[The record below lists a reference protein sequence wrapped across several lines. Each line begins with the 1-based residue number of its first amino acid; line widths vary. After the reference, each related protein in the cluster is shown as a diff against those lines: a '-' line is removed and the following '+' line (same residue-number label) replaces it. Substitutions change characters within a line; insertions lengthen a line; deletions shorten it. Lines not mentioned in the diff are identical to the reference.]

1 MTAERTPEALMREC
15 ITLAREAKA
24 NGETAVGA
32 LVHQGESIISRGREQ
47 SAAKMDPTAHAEIV
61 AIRAAIDALGTTDL
75 GDSGLV
81 TTVEPCAM
89 CAYVL
94 RETGVQSV
102 IWGVDAGEVGGV
114 RGRHRVLT
122 DSEMSRWGDPPERRG
137 GVLEMK
143 CCRVLEE

>member
-1 MTAERTPEALMREC
+1 VPLLVRPPGGVDGEVIETAENSLVTDDDVTCHAETNLVRQAWTGFDSK
-15 ITLAREAKA
+15 TLAEA
-24 NGETAVGA
+24 T
-32 LVHQGESIISRGREQ
+32 LYSS
-47 SAAKMDPTAHAEIV
+47 T
-61 AIRAAIDALGTTDL
+61 
-75 GDSGLV
+75 
-81 TTVEPCAM
+81 EPCAM

-114 RGRHRVLT
+114 RGRHRGLT
-122 DSEMSRWGDPPERRG
+122 DAEMSRWGDPPERRG